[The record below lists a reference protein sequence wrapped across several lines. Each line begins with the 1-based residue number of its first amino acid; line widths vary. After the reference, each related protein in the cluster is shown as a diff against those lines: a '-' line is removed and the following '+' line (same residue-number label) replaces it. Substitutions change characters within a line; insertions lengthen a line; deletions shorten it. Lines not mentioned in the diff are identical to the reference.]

1 MFSSFID
8 FKNIL
13 YGDGGGCY
21 VLVCVGQGVYGKS
34 PCLSPSFAV
43 NLKLLSKIKPT
54 EKYKELY
61 ICILSCPLKLHKTQV
76 GAEYAFEKKSNVTL
90 NLGFL

>member
-1 MFSSFID
+1 MGMV
-8 FKNIL
+8 
-13 YGDGGGCY
+13 GDTMYYC
-21 VLVCVGQGVYGKS
+21 VLGQGVYGKS

-61 ICILSCPLKLHKTQV
+61 ILFVPFPAPQNFIKHKWELSMHL
-76 GAEYAFEKKSNVTL
+76 EKIKCD
-90 NLGFL
+90 LGLGVSLVRKHL

>member
-1 MFSSFID
+1 MGMV
-8 FKNIL
+8 
-13 YGDGGGCY
+13 GDTMYYC
-21 VLVCVGQGVYGKS
+21 VLGQGVYGKS

-61 ICILSCPLKLHKTQV
+61 ILFVPFPAPQNSIKPTQM
-76 GAEYAFEKKSNVTL
+76 GAEYAFEKNQM
-90 NLGFL
+90 